1 MTLNSED
8 AGSPVGPG
16 AGNKAVVFSVAFLPG
31 RTIVILPNPT
41 SCFGPCAALV
51 YCFSFRTSPIKTL
64 VQMTGTLNTGPP
76 PLQWNSIMTNGP
88 VHNSFSPDLHPNYWS
103 RLLLRLSC
111 RSFNYA
117 VAPRV
122 LHCVRLF
129 PVSHMRQQA
138 IASHDYV
145 TKTVCMPNVY
155 FRPSSKQRTL
165 IIIIWLTI
173 STATRKLSEVTSAE
187 MYLCRVW
194 YCQPSL
200 VYRVY

>member
-1 MTLNSED
+1 VRPSN
-8 AGSPVGPG
+8 
-16 AGNKAVVFSVAFLPG
+16 
-31 RTIVILPNPT
+31 
-41 SCFGPCAALV
+41 
-51 YCFSFRTSPIKTL
+51 L
-64 VQMTGTLNTGPP
+64 VQMKGTLDTAPP

-88 VHNSFSPDLHPNYWS
+88 AFSPDLRPNYWS
-103 RLLLRLSC
+103 RLLLRLVC

-138 IASHDYV
+138 IASHYLNGHLYV

-165 IIIIWLTI
+165 IIIWLTI
-173 STATRKLSEVTSAE
+173 STATRKLSEVASAE

>member
-1 MTLNSED
+1 MR
-8 AGSPVGPG
+8 GSCLLLSFQ
-16 AGNKAVVFSVAFLPG
+16 NVA
-31 RTIVILPNPT
+31 R
-41 SCFGPCAALV
+41 
-51 YCFSFRTSPIKTL
+51 
-64 VQMTGTLNTGPP
+64 QNTGPDDGH
-76 PLQWNSIMTNGP
+76 IEHRATT
-88 VHNSFSPDLHPNYWS
+88 SPMELYHDKWTRPQFILTDLHPNYWS

-138 IASHDYV
+138 VASHDYV

-155 FRPSSKQRTL
+155 FRPSLKQRTL
-165 IIIIWLTI
+165 IIIWLTI
-173 STATRKLSEVTSAE
+173 STATRKLSEVASAE